1 MISEQKNKALGRFM
15 DLMMLNLGGY
25 YVKEN
30 RMGTYGYLTPF
41 TFAEDEA
48 ACQRVGWAPYHV
60 TQGYSLNANTVTA
73 ASALNWGNNV
83 TPATDDP
90 YQIMQLMAFDVTE
103 KQQNGLGNTNAQVY
117 RTVLITEAVADDLAR
132 GYGTKDSLEDALI
145 ETARRPLFM
154 RAYASYWANTGSVQS
169 ETYTFEEYYR
179 KLQQDPA
186 EQAALTDTPAWL
198 QGVTEQTQIE
208 TIAAMRKG
216 QTPLLIA
223 RDGARNKFMVLPGGG
238 YVTVE
243 IQLPENWDALVAPLG
258 YEPLSRFGL
267 KAEDTRVNAAATPA
281 PARATPVPRMETAS
295 REQTPGALTDGE
307 YRLVP
312 SMDQMTEAGRIYK
325 SSSGA
330 CAAWAYGAEGSVNI
344 TMDQGRTDV
353 MKGLYAGCS
362 LTWANGRVTDITLR
376 PAAGT
381 QKNSAAGLTA
391 ETLENLRVTLAVVLR
406 QSRQEGK
413 ATPDGATMI
422 LSARLARFAV
432 ELGGVPVPDSANT
445 ARFLTLQG
453 SQVTLNPRLEAGAT
467 AKIGVQN
474 EDGTWRTL
482 TFTKRD
488 QRTVAVQYES
498 RGSLMR

>member
-15 DLMMLNLGGY
+15 ELMMLNLGGY

-48 ACQRVGWAPYHV
+48 ACQRVGWTPYHV

-117 RTVLITEAVADDLAR
+117 RTVLITEAVADNLAR
-132 GYGTKDSLEDALI
+132 GYCTKDSLEDALI

-198 QGVTEQTQIE
+198 QGVTEQSQIE

-223 RDGARNKFMVLPGGG
+223 GDGARNKF
-238 YVTVE
+238 
-243 IQLPENWDALVAPLG
+243 LG
-258 YEPLSRFGL
+258 
-267 KAEDTRVNAAATPA
+267 AA
-281 PARATPVPRMETAS
+281 RR
-295 REQTPGALTDGE
+295 
-307 YRLVP
+307 RLC
-312 SMDQMTEAGRIYK
+312 DRG
-325 SSSGA
+325 
-330 CAAWAYGAEGSVNI
+330 N
-344 TMDQGRTDV
+344 
-353 MKGLYAGCS
+353 
-362 LTWANGRVTDITLR
+362 
-376 PAAGT
+376 PAAG
-381 QKNSAAGLTA
+381 KLGRAG
-391 ETLENLRVTLAVVLR
+391 
-406 QSRQEGK
+406 
-413 ATPDGATMI
+413 GAPG
-422 LSARLARFAV
+422 L
-432 ELGGVPVPDSANT
+432 
-445 ARFLTLQG
+445 
-453 SQVTLNPRLEAGAT
+453 
-467 AKIGVQN
+467 
-474 EDGTWRTL
+474 
-482 TFTKRD
+482 
-488 QRTVAVQYES
+488 
-498 RGSLMR
+498 